1 MSKLFHKIDDNVKL
15 QRKLIIV
22 LFTIIPVILLLTFS
36 YYPLVKMIQYSFTN
50 WDGISP
56 NKDFVGFSNYKLVLT
71 DPEYF
76 TVFKSSLYYFV
87 ATFIQLAVALLFAT
101 ILSFKVK
108 FANFWKGV
116 LFFPYLMN
124 GVAIGFIFMYFFK
137 PDGTLDTLLKL
148 VGLGGQIKLWL
159 GNRAINN
166 ISLAFTSIWRYTGI
180 NFIIFLGSIQAID
193 PEIYEAAEMDGANK
207 WQQFRYIIMPAIKNI
222 IFINVI
228 LGVSGAISVFE
239 IPYIMTGGANGTMTF
254 VIKTIDT
261 AFEYNHV
268 GVASAMAIILL
279 IIVIV
284 VSWIQK
290 MVSTEREE
298 RQ

>member
-1 MSKLFHKIDDNVKL
+1 MKVFKKINDNVKL
-15 QRKLIIV
+15 QRKLVIV
-22 LFTIIPVILLLTFS
+22 LFTIIPIVLLLTFS
-36 YYPLVKMIQYSFTN
+36 YYPLVKMIHYSFTN

-56 NKDFVGFSNYKLVLT
+56 NKDWVGISNYKTVLT
-71 DPEYF
+71 DPQYF

-87 ATFIQLAVALLFAT
+87 ATFIQLALALLFAT
-101 ILSFKVK
+101 ILSFKVR
-108 FANFWKGV
+108 FANFWKGI

-137 PDGTLDTLLKL
+137 PDGTLDTLLRL
-148 VGLGGQIKLWL
+148 FGLSSQIKLWL
-159 GNRAINN
+159 GNRSINN
-166 ISLAFTSIWRYTGI
+166 ISLAFTSVWRYMGI

-193 PEIYEAAEMDGANK
+193 PEVYEAADIDGANK
-207 WQQFRYIIMPAIKNI
+207 WQQFRYIILPSIKNI
-222 IFINVI
+222 VFINVI

-261 AFEYNHV
+261 AFEYNKV

-279 IIVIV
+279 IIVVI

-290 MVSTEREE
+290 MVTDEREE

>member
-1 MSKLFHKIDDNVKL
+1 MSKIFHKFDDNVKL

-22 LFTIIPVILLLTFS
+22 LFTIIPIALLLTFS

-56 NKDFVGFSNYKLVLT
+56 EKKFVGWANYKLVLT
-71 DPEYF
+71 TPEYF
-76 TVFKSSLYYFV
+76 TVFKTSLYYFV
-87 ATFIQLAVALLFAT
+87 ATFIQLAVALMFAT

-137 PDGTLDTLLKL
+137 PDGTLDTLLRL
-148 VGLGGQIKLWL
+148 FGLSGQIKLWL

-279 IIVIV
+279 LIVIIV
-284 VSWIQK
+284 SWVQK
-290 MVSTEREE
+290 MVSSEKEE

>member
-1 MSKLFHKIDDNVKL
+1 MFKKFNDDIKL
-15 QRKLIIV
+15 QRRLIIIC
-22 LFTIIPVILLLTFS
+22 FTIIPVALLLTFS
-36 YYPLVKMIQYSFTN
+36 YYPLVKMIQYSFTD

-56 NKDFVGFSNYKLVLT
+56 VKHFVGLANYKLVMT
-71 DPEYF
+71 TPEYF

-101 ILSFKVK
+101 ILSFKVR

-137 PDGTLDTLLKL
+137 PDGTLDTLLRL
-148 VGLGGQIKLWL
+148 FGLSGQIQLWL

-180 NFIIFLGSIQAID
+180 NFIIFLGSMQAID
-193 PEIYEAAEMDGANK
+193 PEIYEAAEIDGANK